1 MGNRRGKRAGRKA
14 PLAIV
19 RRDDGQ
25 ALRSYFA
32 EHDQVLLP
40 WLELI
45 EDAQSSVDELIAEAA
60 RSFVERLLTLSAQ
73 EVAGAKHP
81 GQATG
86 EVRWHGQQRGRIVLA
101 ERKLSVMRPR
111 LRSKADQGGEV
122 AISAYQRLRSEPRL
136 GERMREILV
145 NGVSTRKYA
154 TVLPK
159 MAGTVGVAKSSVS
172 RKFIEASR
180 RELQALM
187 QRRFDEVELL
197 AIYIDGI
204 VVADHHIV
212 TAIGVDVDGIKHLLG
227 LTAGSSENARVV
239 KDLLASLI
247 ARGVSADEKM
257 LFVIDGSKALRSA
270 IQEMFGESAVVQRC
284 RTHKLRNVLE
294 RIKDDNV
301 RAQTRAVMHAAYKLP
316 EKEGTA
322 KMKQQ
327 VQWLRADHPDAAAS
341 LLEGLEETFTVNRL
355 RLPPA
360 LVRCLSTTN
369 IIENPN
375 GAVRRVSG
383 RVCRYRDADMGL
395 RWTAAGYLQA
405 EKSFRR
411 IQGFRDLWVLA
422 TALGRRKEESVA
434 QEPKV
439 A

>member
-1 MGNRRGKRAGRKA
+1 MGNRRGNTAGRKV
-14 PLAIV
+14 LLSTV
-19 RRDDGQ
+19 KRDDKG

-32 EHDQVLLP
+32 DRDQVLLP
-40 WLELI
+40 LLELI
-45 EDAQSSVDELIAEAA
+45 EDAQSSVDELMTAAA

-73 EVAGAKHP
+73 EVAGAKRP
-81 GQATG
+81 GVADG

-101 ERKLSVMRPR
+101 ERKLSVTRPR
-111 LRSKADQGGEV
+111 LRTKAGKGGEV
-122 AISAYQRLRSEPRL
+122 PVPAYQRLCAEPRL
-136 GERMREILV
+136 ADRMREILV

-159 MAGTVGVAKSSVS
+159 MAGTVGIAKSSVS

-187 QRRFDEVELL
+187 QRRFDDVELL
-197 AIYIDGI
+197 AIYLDGI
-204 VVADHHIV
+204 VVAEHHILA
-212 TAIGVDVDGIKHLLG
+212 AIGVDADGAKHVLG
-227 LTAGSSENARVV
+227 LVVGSSENARVV

-247 ARGVSADEKM
+247 ARGVSVDDKT

-270 IQEMFGESAVVQRC
+270 IEEMFGDSALVQRC

-316 EKEGTA
+316 EKDGIA
-322 KMKQQ
+322 KMRHQA
-327 VQWLRADHPDAAAS
+327 QWLRADYPDAAAS

-360 LVRCLSTTN
+360 IVRCLSTTN

-375 GAVRRVSG
+375 GSVRRVSG
-383 RVCRYRDADMGL
+383 RVCRYRDAEMAV

-422 TALGRRKEESVA
+422 AALGRQKERVV
-434 QEPKV
+434 QETKV

>member
-1 MGNRRGKRAGRKA
+1 
-14 PLAIV
+14 
-19 RRDDGQ
+19 
-25 ALRSYFA
+25 
-32 EHDQVLLP
+32 
-40 WLELI
+40 
-45 EDAQSSVDELIAEAA
+45 
-60 RSFVERLLTLSAQ
+60 
-73 EVAGAKHP
+73 
-81 GQATG
+81 
-86 EVRWHGQQRGRIVLA
+86 
-101 ERKLSVMRPR
+101 
-111 LRSKADQGGEV
+111 
-122 AISAYQRLRSEPRL
+122 
-136 GERMREILV
+136 MREILV

-187 QRRFDEVELL
+187 QRRFDDVVLL

-212 TAIGVDVDGIKHLLG
+212 TAIGVDADGTKHLLG

-247 ARGVSADEKM
+247 ARGVSVDDKT

-270 IQEMFGESAVVQRC
+270 IEEMFGESALVQRC

-316 EKEGTA
+316 EKDGIA

-327 VQWLRADHPDAAAS
+327 AQWLRADHSDAAAS

-383 RVCRYRDADMGL
+383 RVCRYRDADMAL
-395 RWTAAGYLQA
+395 RWTAAGYLHA
-405 EKSFRR
+405 EKAFRR

-422 TALGRRKEESVA
+422 AALGRQKVDDVV

>member
-14 PLAIV
+14 QLAIV
-19 RRDDGQ
+19 RRDDEQ

-32 EHDQVLLP
+32 ERDQVLLP
-40 WLELI
+40 LLELI
-45 EDAQSSVDELIAEAA
+45 EDAQSSVDELMTEAA

-73 EVAGAKHP
+73 EVAGVKHP
-81 GQATG
+81 GQAAG
-86 EVRWHGQQRGRIVLA
+86 KVRWHGQQRGRIVLA
-101 ERKLSVMRPR
+101 ERKISVMRPR
-111 LRSKADQGGEV
+111 LRSKAGQGGEV
-122 AISAYQRLRSEPRL
+122 AIPAYQRLRSEPRL

-159 MAGTVGVAKSSVS
+159 MAGTIGVAKSSVS
-172 RKFIEASR
+172 RQFIEASR

-187 QRRFDEVELL
+187 QRRFDDVELL

-212 TAIGVDVDGIKHLLG
+212 TAIGVDGHGTKHLLG
-227 LTAGSSENARVV
+227 LTAGSSENGRVV

-247 ARGVSADEKM
+247 ERGVSVNDKT

-270 IQEMFGESAVVQRC
+270 IGETFGESALVQRC

-294 RIKDDNV
+294 RIKDDNI

-316 EKEGTA
+316 EKDGMA

-327 VQWLRADHPDAAAS
+327 AQWLRNDYPDAAAS

-360 LVRCLSTTN
+360 LMRCLSTTN

-383 RVCRYRDADMGL
+383 RVCRYRDAEMVL

-405 EKSFRR
+405 EKAFRR

-422 TALGRRKEESVA
+422 AALGRQKKEDVV

>member
-1 MGNRRGKRAGRKA
+1 MGNRRGKKAGRKA
-14 PLAIV
+14 QLAIV
-19 RRDDGQ
+19 RRDDRG
-25 ALRSYFA
+25 ALRNYFA
-32 EHDQVLLP
+32 ERDQVLLP
-40 WLELI
+40 LLELI
-45 EDAQSSVDELIAEAA
+45 EDAQSSVDELMTEAA
-60 RSFVERLLTLSAQ
+60 RGFVERLLMLSAQ
-73 EVAGAKHP
+73 EVAGPKHP
-81 GQATG
+81 GQAAG

-111 LRSKADQGGEV
+111 LRSKAAEV
-122 AISAYQRLRSEPRL
+122 AIPAYQRLRSEPRL
-136 GERMREILV
+136 AERMREILV
-145 NGVSTRKYA
+145 NGVSTRKYG

-187 QRRFDEVELL
+187 QRRFDDVELL

-204 VVADHHIV
+204 VVAGHHIV
-212 TAIGVDVDGIKHLLG
+212 TAIGVDADGVKHLLG
-227 LTAGSSENARVV
+227 LTVGSSENARVV
-239 KDLLASLI
+239 KDLLTSLI
-247 ARGVSADEKM
+247 ERGVSVDDKT

-270 IQEMFGESAVVQRC
+270 IQETFGESALVQRC

-294 RIKDDNV
+294 RIKDDTI
-301 RAQTRAVMHAAYKLP
+301 RAQTRSVMHAAYKLA
-316 EKEGTA
+316 EKEGIA

-327 VQWLRADHPDAAAS
+327 AQWLRADYPDAAAS
-341 LLEGLEETFTVNRL
+341 LLEGLEETFTVNHL

-383 RVCRYRDADMGL
+383 RVCRYRDADMAV

-411 IQGFRDLWVLA
+411 IQGFRDLWILA
-422 TALGRRKEESVA
+422 AALGRKKEEGVV
-434 QEPKV
+434 QEQKL

>member
-14 PLAIV
+14 RLAIV
-19 RRDDGQ
+19 RRDDRA

-32 EHDQVLLP
+32 ERDQVLLP
-40 WLELI
+40 LLELI
-45 EDAQSSVDELIAEAA
+45 EDAQSSVDELMTEAA
-60 RSFVERLLTLSAQ
+60 RGFVERLLTLSAQ
-73 EVAGAKHP
+73 EVAGPKHP
-81 GQATG
+81 GQAAS

-111 LRSKADQGGEV
+111 LRSKAGKGAEV
-122 AISAYQRLRSEPRL
+122 PIPVYERLRSEPRL
-136 GERMREILV
+136 AERMREILV
-145 NGVSTRKYA
+145 SGVSTRKYA

-187 QRRFDEVELL
+187 QRRFDGVELL

-212 TAIGVDVDGIKHLLG
+212 TAIGVDADGTKHLLG
-227 LTAGSSENARVV
+227 LTVGSSENARVV
-239 KDLLASLI
+239 KDLLTSLI
-247 ARGVSADEKM
+247 ERGVSVDDKT
-257 LFVIDGSKALRSA
+257 LFVIDGSKALRTA
-270 IQEMFGESAVVQRC
+270 IQETFGESALVQRC

-294 RIKDDNV
+294 RIKDDTI
-301 RAQTRAVMHAAYKLP
+301 RAQTRSVMHAAYKLA
-316 EKEGTA
+316 EKDGIA

-327 VQWLRADHPDAAAS
+327 AQWLRADYPDAAAS
-341 LLEGLEETFTVNRL
+341 LLEGLEETFTVNHL

-383 RVCRYRDADMGL
+383 RVCRYRDADMAV

-411 IQGFRDLWVLA
+411 IQGFRDLWILA
-422 TALGRRKEESVA
+422 AALGRKKKESVV
-434 QEPKV
+434 QEQKL